1 MVTIDVAT
9 KYDLGE
15 ELIRWEIAT
24 AIAGAILGI
33 NPFDQPDVESSKV
46 ATRALT
52 AEFEKTGRLPVET
65 PFFDQGGVKLFADPV
80 NSATLTDIAKR
91 RAPDPTLLDYL
102 RAHLDRLREGDYFA
116 ILAFIQMNQAHE
128 ARLGRLR
135 RLVRDH
141 RRVATCLGFGPRF
154 LHSTGQV
161 YKGGPPS
168 GVFLQITADDSADLS
183 IPGYAASFGVVKAA
197 QARGDLQVL
206 AERKRRLLRLHLGAD
221 LDAGLAHARRGVR
234 RAVFRRGPV
243 MAADEDVYPHATRKI
258 AEMRERLAPAAAQA
272 FHAFGKAV
280 FAEGTLSTKT
290 KQLIAVAV
298 AHVTQCPYCIRGHTR
313 ARDEARRHTGG
324 DHGSDLGR
332 RRDARR
338 RCLRA
343 RDRGTRC
350 DDSRSGGKDEATM
363 TVISGGRCRWLPE
376 PWRWCPGRHAAPVSS
391 SIRRF
396 Q

>member
-1 MVTIDVAT
+1 MRPREDRWSRIDVAT

-91 RAPDPTLLDYL
+91 RAPDPTLVDYL
-102 RAHLDRLREGDYFA
+102 RAHLDRLRDGDYFA

-221 LDAGLAHARRGVR
+221 LDAGLATLD
-234 RAVFRRGPV
+234 
-243 MAADEDVYPHATRKI
+243 AAFDELFP
-258 AEMRERLAPAAAQA
+258 
-272 FHAFGKAV
+272 G
-280 FAEGTLSTKT
+280 
-290 KQLIAVAV
+290 
-298 AHVTQCPYCIRGHTR
+298 
-313 ARDEARRHTGG
+313 EAR
-324 DHGSDLGR
+324 
-332 RRDARR
+332 
-338 RCLRA
+338 
-343 RDRGTRC
+343 
-350 DDSRSGGKDEATM
+350 
-363 TVISGGRCRWLPE
+363 
-376 PWRWCPGRHAAPVSS
+376 
-391 SIRRF
+391 
-396 Q
+396 

>member
-116 ILAFIQMNQAHE
+116 ILAFIQRNQAHE

-183 IPGYAASFGVVKAA
+183 IPGYAVIRRRQGGAGARRSPGPGGA
-197 QARGDLQVL
+197 QAPL
-206 AERKRRLLRLHLGAD
+206 A
-221 LDAGLAHARRGVR
+221 
-234 RAVFRRGPV
+234 
-243 MAADEDVYPHATRKI
+243 
-258 AEMRERLAPAAAQA
+258 APA
-272 FHAFGKAV
+272 
-280 FAEGTLSTKT
+280 
-290 KQLIAVAV
+290 
-298 AHVTQCPYCIRGHTR
+298 P
-313 ARDEARRHTGG
+313 
-324 DHGSDLGR
+324 R
-332 RRDARR
+332 RRSRR
-338 RCLRA
+338 R
-343 RDRGTRC
+343 
-350 DDSRSGGKDEATM
+350 SGQLGSLVKGA
-363 TVISGGRCRWLPE
+363 L
-376 PWRWCPGRHAAPVSS
+376 
-391 SIRRF
+391 
-396 Q
+396 